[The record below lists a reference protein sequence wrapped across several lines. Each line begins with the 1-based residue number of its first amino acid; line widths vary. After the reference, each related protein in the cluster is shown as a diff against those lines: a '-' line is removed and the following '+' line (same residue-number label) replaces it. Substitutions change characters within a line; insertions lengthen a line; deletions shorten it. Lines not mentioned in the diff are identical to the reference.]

1 MKKALAL
8 ILAAAMACSLVLTG
22 CGGGTSTTG
31 SASTGAA
38 AGAKSLTLA
47 TGGTTGT
54 YYAVGGVMSTVLN
67 KKLTNSSLT
76 VTSTG
81 ASKANIQLIADGEAD
96 LAIVQNDVMHYA
108 STGTDLF
115 EAEGKY
121 DTFSSVC
128 GMYDETV
135 QLVTTNNIASIP
147 QSYPGANIKSVKDLK
162 GKTVCVGDAGSGT
175 EFNAKQVLAAYG
187 MSFDDITVNN
197 ASFGDSADSLKDGK
211 IDAAFVVAGAPTTA
225 VVDLSTAAQ
234 VYVIPVDGAERDSLM
249 KDYAFYTKTTIPAG
263 TYKGQDADVE
273 TVSVRATL
281 IASNELS
288 EDVVY
293 ELVKAMFDNQ
303 DELIKGHE
311 KFNNLKLEDATKG
324 IDVKFHPGAAK
335 FFKEKNIDVA

>member
-8 ILAAAMACSLVLTG
+8 ILAAAMSCSLVLTG
-22 CGGGTSTTG
+22 CGGGNAAAG

-38 AGAKSLTLA
+38 AGAQSLTLA

-76 VTSTG
+76 VISTG
-81 ASKANIQLIADGEAD
+81 ASKANIQLLDDGGAD

-108 STGTDLF
+108 KTGTDLF

-121 DTFSSVC
+121 ESFSSVC
-128 GMYDETV
+128 GMYDETI
-135 QLVTTNNIASIP
+135 QLITTNAD
-147 QSYPGANIKSVKDLK
+147 IKSVTDLK

-281 IASNELS
+281 IAADSVS
-288 EDVVY
+288 EDAIY

-311 KFNNLKLEDATKG
+311 NFNNLKLEDATKG

-335 FFKEKNIDVA
+335 FFKEKGIDVA

>member
-8 ILAAAMACSLVLTG
+8 ILAAALSCSLFLTG
-22 CGGGTSTTG
+22 CGGNTAAG

-38 AGAKSLTLA
+38 TGAQSLTLA

-67 KKLTNSSLT
+67 KKLTKSSLT
-76 VTSTG
+76 VTSSG
-81 ASKANIQLIADGEAD
+81 ASKANIQLLEDGEAN

-108 STGTDLF
+108 ATGTDLF

-121 DTFSSVC
+121 ESFSSVC

-135 QLVTTNNIASIP
+135 QLVTTNAD
-147 QSYPGANIKSVKDLK
+147 IKSVTDLK

-234 VYVIPVDGAERDSLM
+234 VYVIPIDGAERDDLM
-249 KDYAFYTKTTIPAG
+249 KEYKFYTKTTIPAD

-281 IASNELS
+281 IAADDVS
-288 EDVVY
+288 EDAVY
-293 ELVKAMFDNQ
+293 ELVKAMFDNR

-324 IDVKFHPGAAK
+324 IDVKFHPGAVK
-335 FFKEKNIDVA
+335 FFKEKGIDVA

>member
-8 ILAAAMACSLVLTG
+8 ILAAAMSCSLVLTG
-22 CGGGTSTTG
+22 CGGGNAAAG

-38 AGAKSLTLA
+38 AAGAQSLTLA

-67 KKLTNSSLT
+67 KKLTKSSLT

-81 ASKANIQLIADGEAD
+81 ASKANIQLLSDGEAN

-108 STGTDLF
+108 ATGTDLF

-121 DTFSSVC
+121 ESFSSVC

-135 QLVTTNNIASIP
+135 QLVTTN
-147 QSYPGANIKSVKDLK
+147 ANIKSVKDLK

-281 IASNELS
+281 IAADDVS
-288 EDVVY
+288 EDAVY

-303 DELIKGHE
+303 EELVKGHE

-324 IDVKFHPGAAK
+324 IDVKFHPGAVK
-335 FFKEKNIDVA
+335 FFKEKGIDVA

>member
-8 ILAAAMACSLVLTG
+8 ILAAAMSCSLVLTG
-22 CGGGTSTTG
+22 CGGGNAAAG

-38 AGAKSLTLA
+38 AAGAQSLTLA

-67 KKLTNSSLT
+67 KKLTKSSLT

-81 ASKANIQLIADGEAD
+81 ASKANIQLLSDGEAN

-108 STGTDLF
+108 ATGTDLF

-121 DTFSSVC
+121 ESFSSVC

-135 QLVTTNNIASIP
+135 QLVTTN
-147 QSYPGANIKSVKDLK
+147 ANIKSVKDLK

-211 IDAAFVVAGAPTTA
+211 IDAAFV
-225 VVDLSTAAQ
+225 DLSTAAQ

-281 IASNELS
+281 IAADDVS
-288 EDVVY
+288 EDAVY

-303 DELIKGHE
+303 EELVKGHE

-324 IDVKFHPGAAK
+324 IDVKFHPGAVK
-335 FFKEKNIDVA
+335 FFKEKGIDVA

>member
-8 ILAAAMACSLVLTG
+8 ILAAAMSCSLFLTG
-22 CGGGTSTTG
+22 CGGGNAAAG

-38 AGAKSLTLA
+38 AGAQSLTLA

-81 ASKANIQLIADGEAD
+81 ASKANIQLLADGEAN

-108 STGTDLF
+108 ATGTDLF

-121 DTFSSVC
+121 ESFSSVC
-128 GMYDETV
+128 GMYDETI
-135 QLVTTNNIASIP
+135 QLVTTN
-147 QSYPGANIKSVKDLK
+147 ANIKSVTDLK

-211 IDAAFVVAGAPTTA
+211 IDAAFVAAGAPTTA

-234 VYVIPVDGAERDSLM
+234 VYIVPIDGAERDSLM
-249 KDYAFYTKTTIPAG
+249 KDYAFYTKTTIPAN

-281 IASNELS
+281 IAADDLS

-303 DELIKGHE
+303 EELVKGHE

-335 FFKEKNIDVA
+335 YFKEKGIDVA